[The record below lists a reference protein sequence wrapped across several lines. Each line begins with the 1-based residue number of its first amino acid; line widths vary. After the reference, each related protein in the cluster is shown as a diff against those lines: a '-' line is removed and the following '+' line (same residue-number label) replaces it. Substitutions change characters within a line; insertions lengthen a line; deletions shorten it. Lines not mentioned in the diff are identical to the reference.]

1 MPGHSA
7 AAMTAYPEFSCNP
20 SGGHTVWS
28 KGGIST
34 DIINVANPAAVQ
46 FAKDVL
52 EEIMELFPGK
62 HIHIGGDECPTDAWE
77 KMLNAKHS
85 TKS

>member
-7 AAMTAYPEFSCNP
+7 AAMAAYPEFSCNP

-28 KGGIST
+28 NGGIST

-52 EEIMELFPGK
+52 ERLWNSSLANIFTSVATNAPLTHGK
-62 HIHIGGDECPTDAWE
+62 